1 MNRRS
6 AFLMILLMAAANG
19 LLAQVYKSVGPDGKI
34 VYTDKPPTG
43 ADTKSTVISAPTQTP
58 PQPSSPTT
66 KPTPVAADAPV
77 SQGSKSA
84 TAKKAQR
91 VEAPRNDAPATPEV
105 DAVLEKAV
113 TAVMGYDD
121 LVRQAEDVCMRT
133 LPTSFKKYSAATNGW
148 KQRNAVILSQQQRV
162 LSQAFSAS
170 QRQVMEAGVRTRN
183 QQMFAP
189 ILSAPTASKIKWCDQ
204 TVDEINNGAMDVH
217 NKPNLSM
224 PLMNYRPKQ

>member
-19 LLAQVYKSVGPDGKI
+19 LLAQVYKSIGPDGKI

-43 ADTKSTVISAPTQTP
+43 ADNKSTVISAPTQAP
-58 PQPSSPTT
+58 PQRDSATT
-66 KPTPVAADAPV
+66 KSTPVAADAPV

-91 VEAPRNDAPATPEV
+91 VDAPRSDAPATPAV
-105 DAVLEKAV
+105 DEALEKAV
-113 TAVMGYDD
+113 IGVMGYDD

-170 QRQVMEAGVRTRN
+170 QRQVMQAGVRTRN

-189 ILSAPTASKIKWCDQ
+189 ILDAPAASKIKWCDQ

-217 NKPNLSM
+217 NKPNLSL
-224 PLMNYRPKQ
+224 PLTNYRPKQ

>member
-1 MNRRS
+1 
-6 AFLMILLMAAANG
+6 MILLMAAANG

-43 ADTKSTVISAPTQTP
+43 ADSKSTVISTPTQGQ
-58 PQPSSPTT
+58 PQRSSPST
-66 KPTPVAADAPV
+66 KPTPVAPV
-77 SQGSKSA
+77 SQGAKSA
-84 TAKKAQR
+84 VAKKAS
-91 VEAPRNDAPATPEV
+91 RNDAPAMPAV
-105 DAVLEKAV
+105 DGAVKKAV
-113 TAVMGYDD
+113 IGVMGYDD

-148 KQRNAVILSQQQRV
+148 KQRNAVILSQYQRV

-170 QRQVMEAGVRTRN
+170 QRQAMAASVRTRN

-189 ILSAPTASKIKWCDQ
+189 ILDAPVASKIKWCDQ
-204 TVDEINNGAMDVH
+204 TADEINNGAMDVH
-217 NKPNLSM
+217 NKPNLSL